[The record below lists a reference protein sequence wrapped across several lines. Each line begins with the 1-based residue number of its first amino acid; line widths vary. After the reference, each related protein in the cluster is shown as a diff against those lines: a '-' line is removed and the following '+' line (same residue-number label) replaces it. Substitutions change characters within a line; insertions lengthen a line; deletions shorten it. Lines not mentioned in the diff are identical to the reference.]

1 MFAFLEEAGKASILS
16 ESASTKSEW
25 IRSYCQQRYSASTC
39 DLLHLSLKSRYL
51 SFHSV
56 KCSEFLPKIQM
67 FHTMAVSFSF
77 LCKDADSFLVSSSG
91 YACSPESLSALS
103 PLPSSFILTQDALSS
118 LLSFQSFDHPL
129 SSCMSESPAPPMV
142 LFTSITSNLPQWLD
156 SLSSFCQTT
165 PTTIL
170 LRFFHSASVSPNPNS
185 RVGGYGI
192 ALDIKNTEYKV
203 IDDRTKEGT
212 LFQNTD
218 EVLAEADTE
227 VEGFYFST
235 LMTRYPSLAS
245 SLQQFKESLHS
256 SSQPITPLQ
265 MKDLGLKLAQSVVR
279 SQAPL
284 RQLEEAVMNFPSI
297 AGSLARVPVS
307 DEVREEARRLAGIVG
322 EMEGSVFLNGR
333 RLRFDSTSFNLFEI
347 MAFVREHIAFQKESS
362 FLQLSPRDCDTIRG
376 LLHTSLTS
384 PSTFR
389 FSLQVQSD
397 PSILW
402 VNDIEKDAPYARL
415 PRSLRS
421 FLLNSFMLPQV
432 RANYLSR
439 VFVIDPA
446 ADNREVYQTVYEV
459 LQQRLPIR
467 CGFLFSS
474 PAPRER
480 CSDTCRSVPLVR
492 SDPIDPIQLG
502 QLGLELLQGPS
513 PLLFVVFFFN
523 FLSQPDHSVGAALGL
538 VDELTERP
546 GSERVL
552 AEGRHLETLARMVKK
567 VGELGLKEEMEMVNG
582 RVFELMNFQEFIR
595 EAYSD
600 IELIVDGIE
609 RKKITKVA
617 GILPFLLEASSTG
630 EFYDR
635 ELLAPFAEQ
644 RFVEVDEALLEMEG
658 SVRVMEGDV
667 TTAVLSIT
675 PQFLH
680 SFTEFPELKRTSL
693 YLSTRD
699 NSLLPLL
706 SLLRH
711 LSLHHLTDSLA
722 DVILCARNEG
732 VSVDALTQCVNVYL
746 EEEDCEKL
754 GDSWKTDSQVERWNA
769 KISPYFG
776 EETSVVVNGRFFV
789 FSLFSSS
796 SLQTLVETDQRLSV
810 PLHKAFPRFPRFPP
824 LTRRISLL
832 SLLPFIHAHLADFST
847 PLPSL
852 PSSPFLLASS
862 SSSPI
867 TFTAVIDPL
876 TKPAQRFLALL
887 YALQPLFPFSYSV
900 LFVPHTDYSDLPLKR
915 SFRYVASSDALA
927 SWNDLPPQYLY
938 TMSVE
943 TPFRWSVISYY
954 AECDLD
960 NIRIID
966 ENTFVFAQYVIE
978 GIVMEGSCFNTT
990 EQTVP
995 AQGMML
1001 ELKKLGQEGVVSDTV
1016 VMNNRGYWQLKGDMG
1031 VYEIGVSKENADL
1044 AFVDDDQKQTEKV
1057 TVGINASAEK

>member
-1 MFAFLEEAGKASILS
+1 MK
-16 ESASTKSEW
+16 
-25 IRSYCQQRYSASTC
+25 Y
-39 DLLHLSLKSRYL
+39 
-51 SFHSV
+51 
-56 KCSEFLPKIQM
+56 SEFLPKIQM
-67 FHTMAVSFSF
+67 FHTMASSFSF

-347 MAFVREHIAFQKESS
+347 MAFVREQIAFQKDADL
-362 FLQLSPRDCDTIRG
+362 LQLSPRDCDTIRG

-474 PAPRER
+474 PALRER
-480 CSDTCRSVPLVR
+480 CSDTCRSVPLVK

-502 QLGLELLQGPS
+502 QLGLELLHSPS

-523 FLSQPDHSVGAALGL
+523 FLSQPDHSVGAALEL
-538 VDELTERP
+538 VDELTERS

-635 ELLAPFAEQ
+635 ELLAPFAE
-644 RFVEVDEALLEMEG
+644 
-658 SVRVMEGDV
+658 
-667 TTAVLSIT
+667 
-675 PQFLH
+675 
-680 SFTEFPELKRTSL
+680 
-693 YLSTRD
+693 
-699 NSLLPLL
+699 
-706 SLLRH
+706 
-711 LSLHHLTDSLA
+711 
-722 DVILCARNEG
+722 
-732 VSVDALTQCVNVYL
+732 
-746 EEEDCEKL
+746 
-754 GDSWKTDSQVERWNA
+754 
-769 KISPYFG
+769 
-776 EETSVVVNGRFFV
+776 
-789 FSLFSSS
+789 
-796 SLQTLVETDQRLSV
+796 
-810 PLHKAFPRFPRFPP
+810 
-824 LTRRISLL
+824 
-832 SLLPFIHAHLADFST
+832 
-847 PLPSL
+847 
-852 PSSPFLLASS
+852 
-862 SSSPI
+862 
-867 TFTAVIDPL
+867 
-876 TKPAQRFLALL
+876 
-887 YALQPLFPFSYSV
+887 
-900 LFVPHTDYSDLPLKR
+900 
-915 SFRYVASSDALA
+915 
-927 SWNDLPPQYLY
+927 
-938 TMSVE
+938 
-943 TPFRWSVISYY
+943 
-954 AECDLD
+954 
-960 NIRIID
+960 
-966 ENTFVFAQYVIE
+966 
-978 GIVMEGSCFNTT
+978 
-990 EQTVP
+990 
-995 AQGMML
+995 
-1001 ELKKLGQEGVVSDTV
+1001 
-1016 VMNNRGYWQLKGDMG
+1016 
-1031 VYEIGVSKENADL
+1031 
-1044 AFVDDDQKQTEKV
+1044 
-1057 TVGINASAEK
+1057 